1 MENLSKQLL
10 NFKVTTS
17 PEGLNQLVS
26 IDAEHDSHSR
36 PVLPDLYSVELIHP
50 LKGRK
55 HHLSL
60 SAVVEK
66 PLTWYLERAGV
77 AFSMSGAAVCSLPAS
92 MLNTFATNAFF
103 LTGDLFLLA
112 LWIRERRFWLIV
124 QNAVFAALAAYG
136 VVNNAGGIL

>member
-1 MENLSKQLL
+1 MISKRVIMRYKHNGISKNQARELSTIKTIDTKGSILPNLY
-10 NFKVTTS
+10 
-17 PEGLNQLVS
+17 
-26 IDAEHDSHSR
+26 R
-36 PVLPDLYSVELIHP
+36 PSMIHP
-50 LKGRK
+50 LKARQ
-55 HHLSL
+55 HNRTL